1 MYSILMADNL
11 FLTTFIV
18 NTGVIMETIE
28 ELISA
33 LELAVPELDA
43 QALRENLPES
53 DAQED
58 VLNWLYESLSAQGL
72 MDYVEWT
79 EYFGDIPDL
88 KSLEQISLPESPSA
102 LILSQVENID
112 WDEVSVDPYMLPY
125 ELPYLEYINHF
136 LTEKGLRLVD
146 LTPFENAYIFCIRDD
161 EEIMEKLD
169 GALNIFEMGINERE
183 PMDKEETKD
192 YICSLIE

>member
-1 MYSILMADNL
+1 
-11 FLTTFIV
+11 
-18 NTGVIMETIE
+18 METIE

-88 KSLEQISLPESPSA
+88 KSLELISLPESPSA

-112 WDEVSVDPYMLPY
+112 WDEVSIDPYMLPY
-125 ELPYLEYINHF
+125 ELPYLEYINYF

-161 EEIMEKLD
+161 EEIIEKLD

-183 PMDKEETKD
+183 PMDREETKD
-192 YICSLIE
+192 YIRSLIE

>member
-1 MYSILMADNL
+1 MYSILMTDNL
-11 FLTTFIV
+11 FLTMFIV

-28 ELISA
+28 ELISV

-192 YICSLIE
+192 YIRSLIE

>member
-1 MYSILMADNL
+1 MAGNL
-11 FLTTFIV
+11 FLTTFIA

-43 QALRENLPES
+43 QVLRENLPES

-88 KSLEQISLPESPSA
+88 KSLEHISFPESPSA

-192 YICSLIE
+192 YIRSLIE

>member
-1 MYSILMADNL
+1 MADNL

-136 LTEKGLRLVD
+136 LTERGLRLVD

-192 YICSLIE
+192 YIRSLIE

>member
-1 MYSILMADNL
+1 MADNL

-88 KSLEQISLPESPSA
+88 KSLEQISLSESPSA

-161 EEIMEKLD
+161 EELIEKLD

-183 PMDKEETKD
+183 PMDREETKD
-192 YICSLIE
+192 YIRSLIE

>member
-1 MYSILMADNL
+1 MADNL
-11 FLTTFIV
+11 FLTKFIA
-18 NTGVIMETIE
+18 NTGGIMETIE
-28 ELISA
+28 ELICA

-43 QALRENLPES
+43 HALRENLPES

-88 KSLEQISLPESPSA
+88 KSLEQIALPESPSA

-161 EEIMEKLD
+161 EELIEKLD

-183 PMDKEETKD
+183 PMDREETKD
-192 YICSLIE
+192 YIRSLIE

>member
-11 FLTTFIV
+11 FLTTFIA

-43 QALRENLPES
+43 QVLRENLPES

-88 KSLEQISLPESPSA
+88 KSLEHISFPESPSA

-192 YICSLIE
+192 YIRSLIE

>member
-11 FLTTFIV
+11 FLTMFIV

-28 ELISA
+28 ELISV

-102 LILSQVENID
+102 LILSQVESID

-192 YICSLIE
+192 YIRSLIE

>member
-11 FLTTFIV
+11 FLTMFIV

-28 ELISA
+28 ELISV

-192 YICSLIE
+192 YIRSLIE

>member
-1 MYSILMADNL
+1 MADNL

>member
-1 MYSILMADNL
+1 MADNL
-11 FLTTFIV
+11 FLTMFIV

-28 ELISA
+28 ELISV

-161 EEIMEKLD
+161 EDIMEKLD

-192 YICSLIE
+192 YIRSLIE

>member
-1 MYSILMADNL
+1 MADNL
-11 FLTTFIV
+11 FLTMFIV

-28 ELISA
+28 ELISV

-183 PMDKEETKD
+183 PMDKEETKN
-192 YICSLIE
+192 YIRSLIE

>member
-1 MYSILMADNL
+1 MTDNL
-11 FLTTFIV
+11 FLTISIV
-18 NTGVIMETIE
+18 NAGVIMETIE
-28 ELISA
+28 ELITA
-33 LELAVPELDA
+33 LELAVPELDT

-79 EYFGDIPDL
+79 EYFGDIPEL
-88 KSLEQISLPESPSA
+88 KSLEQISFSESPSA

-161 EEIMEKLD
+161 EELIEKLD

-183 PMDKEETKD
+183 PMDREETKD
-192 YICSLIE
+192 YIRSLIE

>member
-1 MYSILMADNL
+1 MADNL

-33 LELAVPELDA
+33 LALAVPELDA

-88 KSLEQISLPESPSA
+88 KSLEQISLSESPSA

-161 EEIMEKLD
+161 EELIEKLD

-183 PMDKEETKD
+183 PMDREETKD
-192 YICSLIE
+192 YIRSLIE

>member
-1 MYSILMADNL
+1 MADNL
-11 FLTTFIV
+11 FLTKFIA

-28 ELISA
+28 ELICA

-43 QALRENLPES
+43 HALRENLPES

-88 KSLEQISLPESPSA
+88 KSLEQIALPESPSA

-161 EEIMEKLD
+161 EELIEKLD

-183 PMDKEETKD
+183 PMDREETKD
-192 YICSLIE
+192 YIRSLIE

>member
-1 MYSILMADNL
+1 MADNL
-11 FLTTFIV
+11 FLTTFIA

-43 QALRENLPES
+43 QVLRENLPES

-88 KSLEQISLPESPSA
+88 KSLEHISFPESPSA

-136 LTEKGLRLVD
+136 LTEKWLRLVD

-192 YICSLIE
+192 YIRSLIE

>member
-1 MYSILMADNL
+1 MCSILMADNL
-11 FLTTFIV
+11 FLTTFLA

-28 ELISA
+28 ELINA

-88 KSLEQISLPESPSA
+88 KSLEQISLSESPSA

-112 WDEVSVDPYMLPY
+112 WDEVSIDPYMLPY
-125 ELPYLEYINHF
+125 ELPYLEYINYF

-146 LTPFENAYIFCIRDD
+146 LTPFENAYILCIRDD
-161 EEIMEKLD
+161 EEIIEKLD

-183 PMDKEETKD
+183 PMDREETKD
-192 YICSLIE
+192 YIRSLIE

>member
-1 MYSILMADNL
+1 MADNL
-11 FLTTFIV
+11 FLTTFIA

-88 KSLEQISLPESPSA
+88 KSLEHISLPESPSA
-102 LILSQVENID
+102 LILSQVENIN

-136 LTEKGLRLVD
+136 LTDKGLRLVD

-183 PMDKEETKD
+183 PMDREETKD
-192 YICSLIE
+192 YIRSLIE

>member
-1 MYSILMADNL
+1 MADNL

-88 KSLEQISLPESPSA
+88 KSLEPISLPESPSV

-192 YICSLIE
+192 YIRSLIE

>member
-1 MYSILMADNL
+1 MADNL
-11 FLTTFIV
+11 FLTTFIA

-88 KSLEQISLPESPSA
+88 KSLEQISLSESPSA

-161 EEIMEKLD
+161 EELIEKLD

-183 PMDKEETKD
+183 PMDREETKD
-192 YICSLIE
+192 YIRSLIE

>member
-1 MYSILMADNL
+1 MADNL
-11 FLTTFIV
+11 FLTTFIA

-28 ELISA
+28 ELISV

-43 QALRENLPES
+43 QVLRENLPES

-88 KSLEQISLPESPSA
+88 KSLEYISFPESPSA

-192 YICSLIE
+192 YIRSLIE

>member
-1 MYSILMADNL
+1 MADNL

-136 LTEKGLRLVD
+136 LTEKGVRLVD

-192 YICSLIE
+192 YIRSLIE

>member
-1 MYSILMADNL
+1 MADNL
-11 FLTTFIV
+11 FLTTFIA

-28 ELISA
+28 ELISV

-88 KSLEQISLPESPSA
+88 KSLEHISLPESPSA

-136 LTEKGLRLVD
+136 LTDKELRLVD

-183 PMDKEETKD
+183 PMDREETKD
-192 YICSLIE
+192 YIRSLIE

>member
-1 MYSILMADNL
+1 MADNL
-11 FLTTFIV
+11 FLTTFIA
-18 NTGVIMETIE
+18 NTGVIMEIIE

-43 QALRENLPES
+43 QVLRENLPES

-88 KSLEQISLPESPSA
+88 KSLEHISFPESPSA

-112 WDEVSVDPYMLPY
+112 WDEVSVDHYMLPY

-192 YICSLIE
+192 YIRSLIE

>member
-192 YICSLIE
+192 YIRSLIE

>member
-1 MYSILMADNL
+1 
-11 FLTTFIV
+11 
-18 NTGVIMETIE
+18 METID
-28 ELISA
+28 ELIEV
-33 LELAVPELDA
+33 LEQAIPELDA
-43 QALRENLPES
+43 QALRENTPES

-79 EYFGDIPDL
+79 EYFGEIPEL
-88 KSLEQISLPESPSA
+88 KSLEQVTFSQSPSA
-102 LILSQVENID
+102 LILSQVENIE

-146 LTPFENAYIFCIRDD
+146 LTPFENGYILCVHDD
-161 EEIMEKLD
+161 EEILEKLD
-169 GALNIFEMGINERE
+169 SVLNIFEMGINERE
-183 PMDKEETKD
+183 PMDESQTLE
-192 YICSLIE
+192 YIHSLINSGE

>member
-1 MYSILMADNL
+1 MADNL
-11 FLTTFIV
+11 FLTTFIA

-43 QALRENLPES
+43 QVLRENLPES

-88 KSLEQISLPESPSA
+88 KSLEHISFPESPSA

-192 YICSLIE
+192 YIRSLIE

>member
-1 MYSILMADNL
+1 MADNL
-11 FLTTFIV
+11 FLTTFIA

-161 EEIMEKLD
+161 EEIIEKLD

-183 PMDKEETKD
+183 PMDREETKD
-192 YICSLIE
+192 YIRSLIE

>member
-1 MYSILMADNL
+1 MADNL
-11 FLTTFIV
+11 FLTMFIV

-28 ELISA
+28 ELISV

-102 LILSQVENID
+102 LILSQVESID

-192 YICSLIE
+192 YIRSLIE

>member
-1 MYSILMADNL
+1 MAGNL
-11 FLTTFIV
+11 FLTTFIA
-18 NTGVIMETIE
+18 NTGVVMETIE

-43 QALRENLPES
+43 QVLRENLPES

-88 KSLEQISLPESPSA
+88 KSLEHISFPESPSA

-192 YICSLIE
+192 YIRSLIE

>member
-1 MYSILMADNL
+1 MADNL

-192 YICSLIE
+192 YIRSLIE

>member
-1 MYSILMADNL
+1 MADNL
-11 FLTTFIV
+11 FLTTFIA
-18 NTGVIMETIE
+18 NTGGVMETIE

-43 QALRENLPES
+43 QVLRENLPES

-88 KSLEQISLPESPSA
+88 KSLEHISFPESPSA
-102 LILSQVENID
+102 LILSQIENID

-161 EEIMEKLD
+161 EDIMEKLD

-192 YICSLIE
+192 YIRSLIE

>member
-1 MYSILMADNL
+1 MADNL

-28 ELISA
+28 ELISV

-43 QALRENLPES
+43 QVLRENLPES

-88 KSLEQISLPESPSA
+88 KSLEHISFPESPSA

-192 YICSLIE
+192 YIRSLIE

>member
-1 MYSILMADNL
+1 MADNL
-11 FLTTFIV
+11 FLTMFIV

-28 ELISA
+28 ELISV

-102 LILSQVENID
+102 LILSQVESID

-161 EEIMEKLD
+161 EDIMEKLD

-192 YICSLIE
+192 YIRSLIE

>member
-1 MYSILMADNL
+1 MADNL
-11 FLTTFIV
+11 FLTKFIA

-28 ELISA
+28 ELICA

-43 QALRENLPES
+43 HALRENLPES

-88 KSLEQISLPESPSA
+88 KSLEQIALPESPSA

-136 LTEKGLRLVD
+136 LTEKELRLVD

-161 EEIMEKLD
+161 EELIEKLD

-183 PMDKEETKD
+183 PMDREETKD
-192 YICSLIE
+192 YIRSLIE

>member
-136 LTEKGLRLVD
+136 LTERGLRLVD

-192 YICSLIE
+192 YIRSLIE

>member
-1 MYSILMADNL
+1 MADNL
-11 FLTTFIV
+11 FLTMFIV

-28 ELISA
+28 ELISV

-192 YICSLIE
+192 YIRSLIE

>member
-1 MYSILMADNL
+1 MADNL
-11 FLTTFIV
+11 FLTTFIA

-88 KSLEQISLPESPSA
+88 KSLEQISLSESPSA

-161 EEIMEKLD
+161 EELIEKLD

-183 PMDKEETKD
+183 PMNREETKD
-192 YICSLIE
+192 YIRSLIE